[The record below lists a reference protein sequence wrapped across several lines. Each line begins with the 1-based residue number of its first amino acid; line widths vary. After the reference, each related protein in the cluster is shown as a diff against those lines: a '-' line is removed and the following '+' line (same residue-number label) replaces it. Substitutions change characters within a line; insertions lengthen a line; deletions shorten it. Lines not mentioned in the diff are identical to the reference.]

1 MLRLTLLS
9 LALATTAALVTGPS
23 LQAGDRTVPPSAWAQ
38 TDPADSLYRAARE
51 ALNRGNYQRSAELF
65 GRIRQTYPKSAY
77 AADACYWEAFARY
90 RLGGSDHLRHAL
102 AILDLQAKKYPKAAT
117 RSDATVLATRIQGEL
132 ARRGDA
138 SAAAAVTA
146 QAEAAALATVAP
158 GPPTAPAIARTP
170 RTPTAPAVAPVA
182 LARAEA
188 AAQLSNAIA
197 RSVSNDE
204 CEDDEDDARVAAL
217 NAVLQMDQER
227 AEPLLQKVLAR
238 RDSGSVCLRRKAV
251 FIVSQKRTPRTE
263 SILLGSARNDPD
275 EEVREQAVFW
285 LSQVGSEAAV
295 TALDSILQKS
305 PTPQLQEK
313 AIFALS
319 QMDTPRA
326 RQIIRSYAM
335 RNDAPA
341 EVQEQAIFWIGQRP
355 SPENAAFLRDLYG
368 KVRSEEAK
376 EKVIFA
382 IAQMKDPGNTR
393 WLLDQAVDQAT
404 SLEVRKQAL
413 FWAGQS
419 GASVAD
425 LATIYTRATDPEM
438 KEQLLFTYSQ
448 SRDKAAVD
456 KLIEIAKTEK
466 DARLRSKAIFWLGQ
480 SSDPRAAKVLQD
492 VLDQ

>member
-1 MLRLTLLS
+1 MFRLTLLG
-9 LALATTAALVTGPS
+9 LVVATMAALGTGSP
-23 LQAGDRTVPPSAWAQ
+23 LQVSDRTVPRPAWSEA
-38 TDPADSLYRAARE
+38 DPADSLYRAARE
-51 ALNRGNYQRSAELF
+51 ALNRSNYQRSAELF
-65 GRIRQTYPKSAY
+65 RRIRQDYPKSAY

-90 RLGGSDHLRHAL
+90 RLGGSDHLRQAL
-102 AILDLQAKKYPKAAT
+102 EILDLQARRYPKAAT

-138 SAAAAVTA
+138 TAAAAITA
-146 QAEAAALATVAP
+146 QAEAAAVAAVAAR
-158 GPPTAPAIARTP
+158 PPTAPALP
-170 RTPTAPAVAPVA
+170 RAAIVPVGPGPVSFAPKVAMAGPGA
-182 LARAEA
+182 SEG
-188 AAQLSNAIA
+188 
-197 RSVSNDE
+197 
-204 CEDDEDDARVAAL
+204 CEEDEDDARVAAL

-275 EEVREQAVFW
+275 GEVREQAVFW
-285 LSQVGSEAAV
+285 LSQVGTEAAV

-305 PTPQLQEK
+305 PSPQLQEK

-326 RQIIRSYAM
+326 RQIIRSYAA

-341 EVQEQAIFWIGQRP
+341 EVQEQAIFWIGQQP
-355 SPENAAFLRDLYG
+355 SPENAAFLRDLYK
-368 KVRSEEAK
+368 KVGTDEAR
-376 EKVIFA
+376 EKVIYA
-382 IAQMKDPGNTR
+382 LAQMKDQGSTR
-393 WLLDQAVDQAT
+393 WLLDLAVDRSVSVEA
-404 SLEVRKQAL
+404 RKQAL

-425 LATIYTRATDPEM
+425 LATIYSRATDPEM
-438 KEQLLFTYSQ
+438 KEQLLFTYAQ

-466 DARLRSKAIFWLGQ
+466 DKGLRSKAIFWLGQ
-480 SSDPRAAKVLQD
+480 SSDPRAARVLQD
-492 VLDQ
+492 MLEQ